1 MRMYDNIDAYSAPR
15 RFPWLPLAVALVAL
29 AGAVSW
35 VRSCH
40 AERRAADAD
49 GDAEAEPVAAEAAA
63 TGADAASAASAQQ
76 QLPSGAAPATAGNA
90 SSSSASASP
99 ASADTASALPSP
111 DPANAL
117 TAAQIEPLL
126 AQCRKLEEEGAL
138 EAAREKYLEIL
149 PRAAG
154 AIRPRIEADIGRL
167 GIELVTTP
175 RPMKGKV
182 VYKIRS
188 GDSLSSIAA
197 KHNCP
202 VLLIQKANDI
212 KDPLRIRPGN
222 TILVLDQPK
231 FSVEVSKT
239 QNTLTL
245 LLDGEFFKT
254 YTVGTGANAR
264 TPVGTFRISEKI
276 ESPPWWPGDG
286 RSSIPFGDPEN
297 ILGTHWL
304 AIEATGSTPQMRG
317 YGIHGTW
324 DDSSLGKQSSAGC
337 VRMKNSDVAEVFMLL
352 PRGTPVTI
360 REN

>member
-35 VRSCH
+35 LRSCH
-40 AERRAADAD
+40 AERRAADGGEEIEATGEGAAA
-49 GDAEAEPVAAEAAA
+49 GDASS
-63 TGADAASAASAQQ
+63 GDAASSAPAGGASSASSAPSSAAAASASAPPP
-76 QLPSGAAPATAGNA
+76 PSAIPR
-90 SSSSASASP
+90 
-99 ASADTASALPSP
+99 P

-117 TAAQIEPLL
+117 AAAQLEPLL

-138 EAAREKYLEIL
+138 EAARDKYLEIL
-149 PRAAG
+149 PRAAS

-182 VYKIRS
+182 AYKIRP

-222 TILVLDQPK
+222 TLLVLDQPK
-231 FSVEVSKT
+231 FAVEVSKT

-245 LLDGEFFKT
+245 LLDGAFFKT
-254 YTVGTGANAR
+254 YSVGTGANAR

-286 RSSIPFGDPEN
+286 RASIPFGDPEN

-337 VRMKNSDVAEVFMLL
+337 VRMKNSEVAEVFMLL
-352 PRGTPVTI
+352 PRGTPVLI